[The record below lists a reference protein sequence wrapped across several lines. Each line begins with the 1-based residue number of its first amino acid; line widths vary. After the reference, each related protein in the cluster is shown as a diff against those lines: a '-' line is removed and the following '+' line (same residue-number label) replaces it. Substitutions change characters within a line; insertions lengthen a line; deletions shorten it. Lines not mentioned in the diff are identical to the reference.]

1 MKRLKKTLAVIL
13 TLCMMMSCV
22 SVTAFATGTDA
33 SENEQP
39 VTEETKAS
47 EEADAS
53 SDDASKEAVVSS
65 DSEEENTEVTLEDK
79 WLNPQSSGVS
89 TTSST
94 DDFFKI
100 TFLDCGRKYFSVDSI
115 KKIIDNAAAA
125 GFNYIQLAVGNDGLR
140 FLLKDMSLTVNGTT
154 YDSDKVSNAIRTGNK
169 NYYDSGTNELTQSEM
184 DTIIA
189 YAKSKKLGVIPC
201 INSPGHMDAI
211 LSAANL
217 LTGQTCSY
225 NGSAR
230 TIDVTNDTA
239 VAFSQAL
246 IQKYMTYFAGKGCR
260 YFNIG
265 ADEYANDKYTD
276 GSMGFGNLQSTR
288 KYSYYVQYVNQM
300 DDLVKKSGMKTMAF
314 NDGIYFNNNESYGK
328 FNTDIIVC
336 YWSSGWGSYKPMSA
350 ATLATKGF
358 KLINTHGDYYWVL
371 GNSKAQCN
379 PTKASEFNCKNFQ
392 GGTIDNPAGAM
403 FCIWCDYPGAGTEES
418 VINSTAATITAFGKT
433 LPGNTNN
440 GGTTDPTD
448 PTDPTKRTIK
458 VSVGDTATDTI
469 EGTNCSGSYTTE
481 DPSIATVKTEYT
493 DGTEAKISKVSKI
506 ESGKQYLILNQR
518 KGALLTNQSINTWNS
533 KYTCLK
539 LDGTASTTSTDL
551 WTITENNGN
560 YTVADASGKYLTIG
574 ENIASVNDSSSN
586 ITLSYNGKG
595 DYWNISSDSHYLNN
609 MGNTENAGGWKDN
622 TAPTDGG
629 SKWTIYEVTKTQST
643 GTKVTFS
650 GVAVGTTHVTIGGI
664 TYTINVVDE
673 APADSLTA
681 DSIDLEYWITNSL
694 VYDTKDT
701 DTDKKPTG
709 NQVHSIDK
717 TKAETEDGVAISE
730 LAPSKAYAFF
740 NGTLD
745 VYYWQTMRLDADHR
759 QTNVEGVDQTAE
771 GTPITHIRYSKAWQY
786 QTSDGVW
793 HYFKSDDQLVAYYL
807 QKTEVTKEI
816 DTYVKDWG
824 YGTDKE
830 TPDYSN
836 HMGQVALTVAVVY
849 PDGTVSPAESEMYAN
864 STTIFNYWDGR
875 DIGIIAPK
883 NNSDYDISKITVT
896 NGKRDKN
903 TDWNVWKSDDTVTWE
918 KAKTDAGTEWYDE
931 KTVWDETT
939 NAGTTPS
946 VNGKASNITWSA
958 KNTAKLV
965 LIYLKT
971 KVKETNLN
979 VVYYDD
985 AYKKDISRSQI
996 AMSYTAGAPEPTF
1009 VNSLKNSGTVT
1020 AGSDIKLEDGA
1031 YVTNSSNVNQTFNK
1045 DITTVPNVAAQY
1057 KSGLYKY
1064 IKAEVSKDGKT
1075 LTLHYDIDNTKLKKS
1090 YVMDYGLSLSIPLT
1104 DLVENTNVQ
1113 TVTFG
1118 DIDNG
1123 KATYSPS
1130 NGTITYTPTKTLES
1144 VVTLPVRISY
1154 TGKNSAIVR
1163 VAICPAT
1170 TVNYEEGYADFTGQ
1184 WTNKGGK
1191 GKGSQDKA
1199 VLGKD
1204 TNNYGYDNYYKDT
1217 AGASDGTEAVSTT
1230 QGDRATFD
1238 FTGAGVDIFAN
1249 TTDNTGFMTVK
1260 ITNRTTNKI
1269 AKMAVVNT
1277 KMAGDYIAKV
1287 NKGYSV
1293 PVFSATNLTYGS
1305 YTVSITH
1312 SMNNEPVN
1320 IDGFRVYNT
1329 IEPTQDN
1336 NMYVNDDEDNPS
1348 FLEVRD
1354 LGFGTIDVSKYGSD
1368 GRTVKAIGEQVYRDL
1383 KSDSK
1388 EAIGTVITVNGQVNA
1403 ENQRNLLEKGPK
1415 NEVYLAR
1422 GSAITMT
1429 FSTQRAVQLGLKG
1442 VDGQAAYSISDG
1454 NSSVKAGTASTLD
1467 MFYTIKGKT
1476 DNSEAKSITI
1486 TNTGDK
1492 VLSITKLK
1500 VCDDPNAL
1508 QSISEDSMTS
1518 ALYACGFKDP
1528 VPTADATAN
1537 LNLVDYTGKT
1547 IASTSLTANG
1557 EQGTD
1562 ATFTADQIKS
1572 AVTSALP
1579 EGYAV
1584 VDASKIADQTVKYGE
1599 SADVNVQIGKVAT
1612 LKVTYKK
1619 LFGKTVG
1626 TATLT
1631 GVQTSAGSK
1640 YSFSASEIKKAVP
1653 SGYWTI
1659 KLWGTKVKYGTTGT
1673 LTVNVF

>member
-33 SENEQP
+33 SEKDQTA
-39 VTEETKAS
+39 TEETNVSEDANTSENVNAS
-47 EEADAS
+47 EDANTS
-53 SDDASKEAVVSS
+53 EDANKEAVVSS
-65 DSEEENTEVTLEDK
+65 DSEEENEEVTLEDK
-79 WLNPQSSGVS
+79 WLHPQSSGVR
-89 TTSST
+89 TTSNT

-115 KKIIDNAAAA
+115 KKIIDNAKKA

-140 FLLKDMSLTVNGTT
+140 FLLDDMSITVNGKT
-154 YDSDKVSNAIRTGNK
+154 YDSNKVSSAIHAGNEVYH
-169 NYYDSGTNELTQSEM
+169 NFDIDELTQSEM
-184 DTIIA
+184 DTIIS
-189 YAKSKKLGVIPC
+189 YAQAKGLGVIPC

-211 LSAANL
+211 LSAANS
-217 LTGQTCSY
+217 LTGETCSY
-225 NGSAR
+225 NKSVR
-230 TIDVTNDTA
+230 TIDVTNNTA
-239 VAFSQAL
+239 VAFTRAL
-246 IQKYMTYFAGKGCR
+246 IQKYITYFAGKGCQ

-265 ADEYANDKYTD
+265 ADEYANDIYTG
-276 GSMGFGNLQSTR
+276 GSMGFGNLQSAGN
-288 KYSYYVQYVNQM
+288 YSYYVQYVNQM
-300 DDLVKKSGMKTMAF
+300 AAAIKGSGMTPMAF
-314 NDGIYFNNNESYGK
+314 NDGIYFANNTSSGT
-328 FNTDIIVC
+328 FDTDIIVC
-336 YWSSGWGSYKPMSA
+336 YWSNGWSDYKPVPA
-350 ATLATKGF
+350 TTLASKGF
-358 KLINTHGDYYWVL
+358 KLINTNGDYYWVL
-371 GNSKAQCN
+371 GKSDAQCN
-379 PTKASEFNCKNFQ
+379 ATKASGFNYKGFP
-392 GGTIDNPAGAM
+392 GETIDNPAGAM
-403 FCIWCDYPGAGTEES
+403 FCIWCDYPGADTEANVVS
-418 VINSTAATITAFGKT
+418 STAATIAAFGKT
-433 LPGNTNN
+433 L
-440 GGTTDPTD
+440 

-458 VSVGDTATDTI
+458 VRVGDTATDTI
-469 EGTNCSGSYTTE
+469 EGTNCSGTYTTE

-518 KGALLTNQSINTWNS
+518 KNALLTNQSINTWIS
-533 KYTCLK
+533 EYTCLK

-551 WTITENNGN
+551 WTITGNNGN

-574 ENIASVNDSSSN
+574 NNIASVNASSSN
-586 ITLSYNGKG
+586 ITLTYNEIE
-595 DYWNISSDSHYLNN
+595 DYWNISSDSYYLNN
-609 MGNTENAGGWKDN
+609 MGDTVNAGGWKNDA
-622 TAPTDGG
+622 APTDNG
-629 SKWTIYEVTKTQST
+629 SKWDIYEVTKAQPA

-673 APADSLTA
+673 APAGSLTD

-694 VYDTKDT
+694 VYDTRDQA
-701 DTDKKPTG
+701 
-709 NQVHSIDK
+709 NQKRAINKSEA
-717 TKAETEDGVAISE
+717 KAEAGVAISD
-730 LAPSKAYAFF
+730 LAPSEAYAFF
-740 NGTLD
+740 DGTVD
-745 VYYWQTMRLDADHR
+745 VYYWQAVRLDVNHR
-759 QTNVEGVDQTAE
+759 QTTDKGSEQTAE
-771 GTPITHIRYSKAWQY
+771 GTIITHIRYSNAWQY

-824 YGTDKE
+824 YGTATT
-830 TPDYSN
+830 TPDYSSGK
-836 HMGQVALTVAVVY
+836 GQVALTVAVVY
-849 PDGTVSPAESEMYAN
+849 PDGTVSPAESEMYAK

-896 NGKRDKN
+896 NGDRDKN
-903 TDWNVWKSDDTVTWE
+903 TDSNVWNSKDTITWK

-931 KTVWDETT
+931 TTVWDETK

-965 LIYLKT
+965 LIYLKPVE
-971 KVKETNLN
+971 KSTNLN

-985 AYKKDISRSQI
+985 AYNKEIMHNQI
-996 AMSYTAGAPEPTF
+996 AMSYTQGEAEPTF
-1009 VNSLKNSGTVT
+1009 VDSLMNSGTVT
-1020 AGSDIKLEDGA
+1020 AGRDITLADDA
-1031 YVTNSSNVNQTFNK
+1031 YVTNSSGVNQTFNK
-1045 DITTVPNVAAQY
+1045 DVTTIPNVATQY

-1064 IKAEVSKDGKT
+1064 IKANVSEDGKT
-1075 LTLHYDIDNTKLKKS
+1075 LTLHYDINNEKLAKS
-1090 YVMDYGLSLSIPLT
+1090 YVIDYGLKLQIPIS
-1104 DLVENTNVQ
+1104 DLVKDESTSGIKVE
-1113 TVTFG
+1113 FG
-1118 DIDNG
+1118 NISNG
-1123 KATYSPS
+1123 SAAYE
-1130 NGTITYTPTKTLES
+1130 NGTITYTPDKVLTG
-1144 VVTLPVRISY
+1144 VVTIPVKISY
-1154 TGKNSAIVR
+1154 SGKSYQTIN
-1163 VAICPAT
+1163 VAVYPAT
-1170 TVNYEEGYADFTGQ
+1170 TVNYEEGFATYDGSWTGAS
-1184 WTNKGGK
+1184 KGTGT
-1191 GKGSQDKA
+1191 QTKA
-1199 VLGKD
+1199 ILGRD
-1204 TNNYGYDNYYKDT
+1204 ANNYGYDGAYANT
-1217 AGASDGTEAVSTT
+1217 AAESNGTQATSNKKL
-1230 QGDRATFD
+1230 DKATFD
-1238 FTGAGVDIFAN
+1238 FTGTGVDILAN
-1249 TTDNTGFMTVK
+1249 TTTSSGYLTIK
-1260 ITNRTTNKI
+1260 ITNKDSDKVEKI
-1269 AKMAVVNT
+1269 AIVDT
-1277 KMAGDYIAKV
+1277 KMAGNSTAGAA
-1287 NKGYSV
+1287 NGYSV
-1293 PVFSATNLTYGS
+1293 PVYSDTDLAYGN

-1312 SMNNEPVN
+1312 SINEATVN

-1329 IEPTQDN
+1329 NKDSSIYQADN
-1336 NMYVNDDEDNPS
+1336 EDNPN

-1354 LGFGTIDVSKYGSD
+1354 LQFGKITDISSYGVD
-1368 GRTVKAIGEQVYRDL
+1368 GRKVYAIGEQVYKDL
-1383 KSDSK
+1383 TADNTNV
-1388 EAIGTVITVNGQVNA
+1388 EAAITVNGQVNEA
-1403 ENQRNLLEKGPK
+1403 NQKELFEKGPK
-1415 NEVYLAR
+1415 NEVYLAN

-1429 FSTQRAVQLGLKG
+1429 FSTQREVQLGLKG
-1442 VDGQAAYSISDG
+1442 VDGQATYTISDG
-1454 NSSVKAGTASTLD
+1454 QKPSSGTASTLD

-1476 DNSEAKSITI
+1476 DSAETKSITI

-1492 VLSITKLK
+1492 VLAITKLK

-1508 QSISEDSMTS
+1508 QTISADSMTS
-1518 ALYACGFKDP
+1518 ALYAWGFTDP

>member
-33 SENEQP
+33 SEKDQTA
-39 VTEETKAS
+39 TEETNVSEDANTSENVNAS
-47 EEADAS
+47 EDANTS
-53 SDDASKEAVVSS
+53 EDANKEAVVSS
-65 DSEEENTEVTLEDK
+65 DSEEENEEVTLEDK
-79 WLNPQSSGVS
+79 WLHPQSSGVR

-100 TFLDCGRKYFSVDSI
+100 TFLDCGRKYFSVNSI

-140 FLLKDMSLTVNGTT
+140 FLLNDMSLTVNGTT
-154 YDSDKVSNAIRTGNK
+154 YDSSKVSSAIHAGNEA
-169 NYYDSGTNELTQSEM
+169 YYNFDTDELTESEM

-189 YAKSKKLGVIPC
+189 YAQSKGLGVIPC

-211 LSAANL
+211 LSAASS
-217 LTGQTCSY
+217 LTGKTCSY

-230 TIDVTNDTA
+230 TIDVTNNTA
-239 VAFSQAL
+239 VAFTQAL
-246 IQKYMTYFAGKGCR
+246 IQKYITYFSGKGCQ

-265 ADEYANDKYTD
+265 ADEYANDIYTN
-276 GSMGFGNLQSTR
+276 GSMGFGNLQSAG

-300 DDLVKKSGMKTMAF
+300 ATAVKNSGMTPMAF
-314 NDGIYFNNNESYGK
+314 NDGIYFADNTSGGT
-328 FNTDIIVC
+328 FDTDIIVC
-336 YWSSGWGSYKPMSA
+336 YWSSGWSGYTPMSA
-350 ATLATKGF
+350 ANLTAKGF
-358 KLINTHGDYYWVL
+358 KLINTNGGYYWVL
-371 GNSKAQCN
+371 GKSDAQCN
-379 PTKASEFNCKNFQ
+379 ATKASGFNYKEFP
-392 GGTIDNPAGAM
+392 GGTINNPAGAM
-403 FCIWCDYPGAGTEES
+403 FCIWCDYPGADTEAN
-418 VINSTAATITAFGKT
+418 VIKSTSATIAAFGKT
-433 LPGNTNN
+433 L
-440 GGTTDPTD
+440 
-448 PTDPTKRTIK
+448 PTDPTKRTIR
-458 VSVGDTATDTI
+458 VRVGDTATDTI
-469 EGTNCSGSYTTE
+469 EGTNCSGTYTTE
-481 DPSIATVKTEYT
+481 DSSIATVKTEYT
-493 DGTEAKISKVSKI
+493 DGTEAKINKVSKI

-518 KGALLTNQSINTWNS
+518 YKALLTEDTSTWDKNNG
-533 KYTCLK
+533 LK
-539 LDGTASTTSTDL
+539 LNGTASTTSTNL
-551 WTITENNGN
+551 WTIDGSGSS
-560 YTVADASGKYLTIG
+560 YTVKSASGNYLTIG
-574 ENIASVNDSSSN
+574 NNTASTSTSSSN
-586 ITLSYNGKG
+586 ITLSYNENGN
-595 DYWNISSDSHYLNN
+595 YWNISSNSYYLNN
-609 MGNTENAGGWKDN
+609 LGGLETAGGWKDDK
-622 TAPTDGG
+622 APTDEG
-629 SKWTIYEVTKTQST
+629 SRWDIYEVTKAQPA

-673 APADSLTA
+673 APAGSLTD
-681 DSIDLEYWITNSL
+681 DSINLEYWITNSL
-694 VYDTKDT
+694 VYDTE
-701 DTDKKPTG
+701 DKA
-709 NQVHSIDK
+709 NQKRTISRSE
-717 TKAETEDGVAISE
+717 AETEDGVAISD
-730 LAPSKAYAFF
+730 LAPSKAYSFF
-740 NGTLD
+740 DGTVD
-745 VYYWQTMRLDADHR
+745 VYYWQAMRLDADHT
-759 QTNVEGVDQTAE
+759 QTNKDGVDQTGE
-771 GTPITHIRYSKAWQY
+771 GIPITHIRYSNAWQY

-824 YGTDKE
+824 YGTDKT
-830 TPDYSN
+830 TPSN
-836 HMGQVALTVAVVY
+836 DQGQVALTVAVVY
-849 PDGTVSPAESEMYAN
+849 PDGTVSPAEGSMYAN

-875 DIGIIAPK
+875 DIGVIATK

-903 TDWNVWKSDDTVTWE
+903 TSSNVWNSDDTITWE
-918 KAKTDAGTEWYDE
+918 KAKTDADTEWYDE

-939 NAGTTPS
+939 NAGITPS
-946 VNGKASNITWSA
+946 VNGKASNITWSK

-971 KVKETNLN
+971 KEKNTNLN
-979 VVYYDD
+979 IVYYDD
-985 AYKKDISRSQI
+985 AYKKEITHSQI
-996 AMSYTAGAPEPTF
+996 AMSYTEGDPEPTF

-1020 AGSDIKLEDGA
+1020 AGSDITLSDDA
-1031 YVTNSSNVNQTFNK
+1031 YVTNSSKVNQTFNK

-1064 IKAEVSKDGKT
+1064 IKAEVSEDGKT
-1075 LTLHYDIDNTKLKKS
+1075 LTLHYNIDNTKLTKS

-1104 DLVENTNVQ
+1104 DLVENTNVK
-1113 TVTFG
+1113 TVSFG
-1118 DIDNG
+1118 TIDNG
-1123 KATYSPS
+1123 KATYSD
-1130 NGTITYTPTKTLES
+1130 GTITYTPTKTLES

-1154 TGKNSAIVR
+1154 TGNNFETVR

-1184 WTNKGGK
+1184 WTDKGGK
-1191 GKGSQDKA
+1191 GNGSQNKA
-1199 VLGKD
+1199 VLGED
-1204 TNNYGYDNYYKDT
+1204 TNNYGYDDYYKDT

-1230 QGDRATFD
+1230 QGDSATFD
-1238 FTGAGVDIFAN
+1238 FTGSGVDIFAN
-1249 TTDNTGFMTVK
+1249 TTENTGFLTVK
-1260 ITNRTTNKI
+1260 ITNRTTNRI

-1277 KMAGDYIAKV
+1277 KMAGDYKAKV
-1287 NKGYSV
+1287 KEGYSV

-1312 SMNNEPVN
+1312 SMNNDTVN

-1329 IEPTQDN
+1329 IEPTRDN

-1354 LGFGTIDVSKYGSD
+1354 LGFGIIDVSKYGTD

-1383 KSDSK
+1383 KSDSV
-1388 EAIGTVITVNGQVNA
+1388 EAIGAVITVEGQVNEA
-1403 ENQRNLLEKGPK
+1403 NQKDLLEKGPK
-1415 NEVYLAR
+1415 NEVYLAKE
-1422 GSAITMT
+1422 STITMT

-1442 VDGQAAYSISDG
+1442 VDGKAAYRISDS
-1454 NSSVKAGTASTLD
+1454 NSSSVKEGTASTLD

-1476 DNSEAKSITI
+1476 DNSEEKSITI
-1486 TNTGDK
+1486 TNTGDT

-1500 VCDDPNAL
+1500 ICDDPNAL

-1528 VPTADATAN
+1528 IPMADATAN

-1599 SADVNVQIGKVAT
+1599 SADVKVQIGKVAT

-1631 GVQTSAGSK
+1631 GVQTSAGDK
-1640 YSFSASEIKKAVP
+1640 YSFSASEIKKAIP
-1653 SGYWTI
+1653 DGYWTI
-1659 KLWGTKVKYGTTGT
+1659 KLWGTKVKYGATGT

>member
-22 SVTAFATGTDA
+22 SITAFATEADV

-39 VTEETKAS
+39 ATEETNVS
-47 EEADAS
+47 EENTSEDAS
-53 SDDASKEAVVSS
+53 VSEDANKEAVVSS
-65 DSEEENTEVTLEDK
+65 DSEEENDEVTLEDK
-79 WLNPQSSGVS
+79 WLNPQSSVVS

-100 TFLDCGRKYFSVDSI
+100 AFLDCGRKYFSVDSI

-140 FLLKDMSLTVNGTT
+140 FLLDDMSITVNGTT
-154 YDSDKVSNAIRTGNK
+154 YDSSKVSSAIHAGNEA
-169 NYYDSGTNELTQSEM
+169 YYNFDTDELTQSEM

-189 YAKSKKLGVIPC
+189 YAQSKGLGVIPC

-211 LSAANL
+211 LSAATS
-217 LTGQTCSY
+217 LTNTTCSY
-225 NGSAR
+225 DGSVR
-230 TIDVTNDTA
+230 TIDVTRKTA
-239 VAFSQAL
+239 VAFTQAL
-246 IQKYMTYFAGKGCR
+246 IQKYITYFAGKGCQ

-265 ADEYANDKYTD
+265 ADEYANDIYTG
-276 GSMGFGNLQSTR
+276 GSMGFGNLQTTGNY
-288 KYSYYVQYVNQM
+288 KYYVQYVNQM
-300 DDLVKKSGMKTMAF
+300 ATLVKNSEMTPMAF
-314 NDGIYFNNNESYGK
+314 NDGIYFANNTWSAT
-328 FNTDIIVC
+328 FDTDIIVC
-336 YWSSGWGSYKPMSA
+336 YWSSGWSSYTPMPA
-350 ATLATKGF
+350 TTLASMGF
-358 KLINTHGDYYWVL
+358 KLINTNGDYYWVL
-371 GNSKAQCN
+371 GKSDAQCN
-379 PTKASEFNCKNFQ
+379 ATKANGFNYKGFP

-403 FCIWCDYPGAGTEES
+403 FCIWCDYPGADTEANVVS
-418 VINSTAATITAFGKT
+418 STAATIAAFGKT
-433 LPGNTNN
+433 L
-440 GGTTDPTD
+440 

-469 EGTNCSGSYTTE
+469 EGKDCSGSYTTE
-481 DPSIATVKTEYT
+481 NPSIATVKAEYT
-493 DGTEAKISKVSKI
+493 DGTEAKISKVKKI

-518 KGALLTNQSINTWNS
+518 KGALLTNQSSTWTSGWKN
-533 KYTCLK
+533 YNCLK

-551 WTITENNGN
+551 WTITGNNGN

-574 ENIASVNDSSSN
+574 ENIASVNARSSN
-586 ITLSYNGKG
+586 ITLSYNKTD
-595 DYWNISSDSHYLNN
+595 DYWNISSDSYYLNN
-609 MGNTENAGGWKDN
+609 MGNTENAGGWKNDA
-622 TAPTDGG
+622 APTDGG
-629 SKWTIYEVTKTQST
+629 SKWTIYEVTKAQST

-701 DTDKKPTG
+701 DTDEKPTG

-745 VYYWQTMRLDADHR
+745 VYYWQAMRLDADHT

-824 YGTDKE
+824 YGTDAT
-830 TPDYSN
+830 TPDLSN
-836 HMGQVALTVAVVY
+836 HKGQVALTVAVVY
-849 PDGTVSPAESEMYAN
+849 PDGTVSPVESEMYAK

-896 NGKRDKN
+896 NGKRDEN
-903 TDWNVWKSDDTVTWE
+903 TDSNVWNSDDTITWE

-931 KTVWDETT
+931 TTVWDETT

-946 VNGKASNITWSA
+946 VNGKASNITWSD

-965 LIYLKT
+965 LIYLKPVE
-971 KVKETNLN
+971 KSTNLN

-985 AYKKDISRSQI
+985 AYNKEIMHNQI
-996 AMSYTAGAPEPTF
+996 AMSYNQGDAEPTF
-1009 VNSLKNSGTVT
+1009 VNSLMNSGTVT
-1020 AGSDIKLEDGA
+1020 AGSDITLKDDA
-1031 YVTNSSNVNQTFNK
+1031 YVTNSSDVNQTFNK
-1045 DITTVPNVAAQY
+1045 DVTTIPNVAAQY

-1064 IKAEVSKDGKT
+1064 IKAEISADGKT
-1075 LTLHYDIDNTKLKKS
+1075 LTLHYNINNEKLSKS
-1090 YVMDYGLSLSIPLT
+1090 YVIDYGLNLRIPIS
-1104 DLVENTNVQ
+1104 DLVEDSNVADVQ
-1113 TVTFG
+1113 FG
-1118 DIDNG
+1118 AI
-1123 KATYSPS
+1123 S
-1130 NGTITYTPTKTLES
+1130 NGNASYENGIITYTPDTILTGM
-1144 VVTLPVRISY
+1144 VTIPVKISY
-1154 TGKNSAIVR
+1154 TGTAYKTIQ
-1163 VAICPAT
+1163 VAVYPAT
-1170 TVNYEEGYADFTGQ
+1170 TVNYEEGFATYDGNWTGAS
-1184 WTNKGGK
+1184 KGTGT
-1191 GKGSQDKA
+1191 QTKA
-1199 VLGKD
+1199 VLGD
-1204 TNNYGYDNYYKDT
+1204 DANNYGYDGAYANTAAESNGTQATSNTKLDT
-1217 AGASDGTEAVSTT
+1217 
-1230 QGDRATFD
+1230 ATFD
-1238 FTGAGVDIFAN
+1238 FTGTGVDILAN
-1249 TTDNTGFMTVK
+1249 TTTSSGYLTIK
-1260 ITNRTTNKI
+1260 ITNKDSGQVEKI
-1269 AKMAVVNT
+1269 AIVDT
-1277 KMAGDYIAKV
+1277 KMAGNSTAGAA
-1287 NKGYSV
+1287 NGYSV
-1293 PVFSATNLTYGS
+1293 PVYSDTDLAYGN
-1305 YTVSITH
+1305 YTVRITH
-1312 SMNNEPVN
+1312 SIDAATVN

-1329 IEPTQDN
+1329 NEDSSI
-1336 NMYVNDDEDNPS
+1336 YKDDYEDNPN

-1354 LGFGTIDVSKYGSD
+1354 LQFGDITDIGSYGVD
-1368 GRTVKAIGEQVYRDL
+1368 GRKVYAIGEQVYKDL
-1383 KSDSK
+1383 TADTTKVQ
-1388 EAIGTVITVNGQVNA
+1388 AAITVNGQVNKD
-1403 ENQRNLLEKGPK
+1403 NQKELLENGPK
-1415 NEVYLAR
+1415 NEVYLAQ

-1429 FSTQRAVQLGLKG
+1429 FRTQREVQLGLKG
-1442 VDGQAAYSISDG
+1442 VDGQATYTISDG
-1454 NSSVKAGTASTLD
+1454 QNSSSGTASTLD

-1476 DNSEAKSITI
+1476 DSIDKKTITI

-1508 QSISEDSMTS
+1508 QTISADSMTS
-1518 ALYACGFKDP
+1518 ALYAWGFTDP
-1528 VPTADATAN
+1528 VPMADATAN
-1537 LNLVDYTGKT
+1537 INLVDYTGKT

-1562 ATFTADQIKS
+1562 ATFAADQIQS

-1579 EGYAV
+1579 DGYAV

-1631 GVQTSAGSK
+1631 GVQTSAGDK

>member
-33 SENEQP
+33 SEKDQTA
-39 VTEETKAS
+39 TEETNVSEDANTSENVNAS
-47 EEADAS
+47 EDANTS
-53 SDDASKEAVVSS
+53 EDANKEAVVSS
-65 DSEEENTEVTLEDK
+65 DSEEENEEVTLEDK
-79 WLNPQSSGVS
+79 WLHPQSSGVR

-115 KKIIDNAAAA
+115 EKIIDNAAKA

-140 FLLKDMSLTVNGTT
+140 FLLDDMSLTVNGTT
-154 YDSDKVSNAIRTGNK
+154 YENKAVSDAIHAGNE
-169 NYYDSGTNELTQSEM
+169 NYYNFPTDELTESEM
-184 DTIIA
+184 NTIIS
-189 YAKSKKLGVIPC
+189 YAKSKGLGVIPC
-201 INSPGHMDAI
+201 INSPGHMDTI
-211 LSAANL
+211 LSAANS
-217 LTGQTCSY
+217 LTGKTCSY
-225 NGSAR
+225 NDSVR
-230 TIDVTNDTA
+230 TIDVTNNTA
-239 VAFSQAL
+239 VAFTQAL
-246 IQKYMTYFAGKGCR
+246 IQKYITYFAGKGCQ

-265 ADEYANDKYTD
+265 ADEYANDIYTG
-276 GSMGFGNLQSTR
+276 GSMGFGNLQATGNY
-288 KYSYYVQYVNQM
+288 KYYVQYVNQM
-300 DDLVKKSGMKTMAF
+300 ATLVKNSKMTPMAF
-314 NDGIYFNNNESYGK
+314 NDGIYFANNTSSGR
-328 FNTDIIVC
+328 FDTDIIVC
-336 YWSSGWGSYKPMSA
+336 YWSSGWLPSYTPMPA
-350 ATLATKGF
+350 TTLASKGF
-358 KLINTHGDYYWVL
+358 KLINTNGEYYWVL
-371 GNSKAQCN
+371 GKSNAQCN
-379 PTKASEFNCKNFQ
+379 AIKASGFNYKGFP
-392 GGTIDNPAGAM
+392 GGTIANPAGAM
-403 FCIWCDYPGAGTEES
+403 FCIWCDYPGADTEANVVS
-418 VINSTAATITAFGKT
+418 STAATIAAFGKT
-433 LPGNTNN
+433 L
-440 GGTTDPTD
+440 

-458 VSVGDTATDTI
+458 VRVGDTATDTI
-469 EGTNCSGSYTTE
+469 EGTNCSGTYITE
-481 DPSIATVKTEYT
+481 NQSIATVKTEYT
-493 DGTEAKISKVSKI
+493 DGTEAKISKVSEI
-506 ESGKQYLILNQR
+506 ESGKQYLILNKR
-518 KGALLTNQSINTWNS
+518 YNALLTNQSINTWKPAN
-533 KYTCLK
+533 KCLK
-539 LDGTASTTSTDL
+539 LGGTASTTSTDL

-574 ENIASVNDSSSN
+574 EDIASVNASASN
-586 ITLSYNGKG
+586 ITLSYNEKD
-595 DYWNISSDSHYLNN
+595 DYWNISSDSCYLNN
-609 MGNTENAGGWKDN
+609 MGNSENAGGWKNDA
-622 TAPTDGG
+622 APTDGG
-629 SKWTIYEVTKTQST
+629 SKWDIYEVTKAQPA

-664 TYTINVVDE
+664 TYTINVVDK
-673 APADSLTA
+673 APDGSLTN

-701 DTDKKPTG
+701 DKDKKPTG

-717 TKAETEDGVAISE
+717 TIAETKDGVAISE

-740 NGTLD
+740 SGTLD
-745 VYYWQTMRLDADHR
+745 VYYWQAMRLDADHT
-759 QTNVEGVDQTAE
+759 QTNAEGVDQTAE
-771 GTPITHIRYSKAWQY
+771 GTPITHIRYSNAWQY

-824 YGTDKE
+824 YGTAAT
-830 TPDYSN
+830 TPDLSN
-836 HMGQVALTVAVVY
+836 HQGQVALTVAVVY
-849 PDGTVSPAESEMYAN
+849 PDGTVSPAESEMYAK

-896 NGKRDKN
+896 NGERAGN
-903 TDWNVWKSDDTVTWE
+903 SSANVWDADDKITWK

-931 KTVWDETT
+931 TTVWDETK

-965 LIYLKT
+965 LIYLKPVE
-971 KVKETNLN
+971 KSTNLN

-985 AYKKDISRSQI
+985 AYNKEIMHNQI
-996 AMSYTAGAPEPTF
+996 AMSYTQGEAEPTF
-1009 VNSLKNSGTVT
+1009 VDSLKNSGTVK
-1020 AGSDIKLEDGA
+1020 AGSDINLTDNA
-1031 YVTNSSNVNQTFNK
+1031 YVTNSSGINQTFNK
-1045 DITTVPNVAAQY
+1045 DVTTIPNVAAQY

-1064 IKAEVSKDGKT
+1064 IKAEISADGKT
-1075 LTLHYDIDNTKLKKS
+1075 LTLHYNINNKKLSKS
-1090 YVMDYGLSLSIPLT
+1090 YVIDYGLKLQIPIS
-1104 DLVENTNVQ
+1104 DLVKDESISGIKVE
-1113 TVTFG
+1113 FG
-1118 DIDNG
+1118 NISNG
-1123 KATYSPS
+1123 SAAYE
-1130 NGTITYTPTKTLES
+1130 NGTITYTPDKVLTG
-1144 VVTLPVRISY
+1144 VVTIPVKISY
-1154 TGKNSAIVR
+1154 SGKNYQTIN
-1163 VAICPAT
+1163 VAVYPAT
-1170 TVNYEEGYADFTGQ
+1170 TVNYEEGFANYTGN
-1184 WTNKGGK
+1184 WTEASK
-1191 GKGSQDKA
+1191 GKGIQTLA
-1199 VLGKD
+1199 VLGRD
-1204 TNNYGYDNYYKDT
+1204 ANNYGYDGAYANTAAESNDT
-1217 AGASDGTEAVSTT
+1217 QATSNTKLDK
-1230 QGDRATFD
+1230 ATFD
-1238 FTGAGVDIFAN
+1238 FTGTGVDILAN
-1249 TTDNTGFMTVK
+1249 TTSSSGYLTIK
-1260 ITNRTTNKI
+1260 ITNKDSGKTEKI
-1269 AKMAVVNT
+1269 AIVDT
-1277 KMAGDYIAKV
+1277 KMAGDLTAGAV
-1287 NKGYSV
+1287 KGYSV
-1293 PVFSATNLTYGS
+1293 PVYSDTDLAYGN

-1312 SMNNEPVN
+1312 SMNAATVN

-1329 IEPTQDN
+1329 NKDSSIYKDDN
-1336 NMYVNDDEDNPS
+1336 EDNPN

-1354 LGFGTIDVSKYGSD
+1354 LQFGDITDIGSYGVD
-1368 GRTVKAIGEQVYRDL
+1368 GRKVYAIGEQVYKDL
-1383 KSDSK
+1383 TKDATK
-1388 EAIGTVITVNGQVNA
+1388 VEAVITVNGQDNKA
-1403 ENQRNLLEKGPK
+1403 NQKELLENGPK
-1415 NEVYLAR
+1415 NEVYLAKD
-1422 GSAITMT
+1422 SAITMT
-1429 FSTQRAVQLGLKG
+1429 FSTQREVQLGLKG
-1442 VDGQAAYSISDG
+1442 VDGQASYTISDG
-1454 NSSVKAGTASTLD
+1454 QNSSSGTASTLD

-1476 DNSEAKSITI
+1476 DSADKKTITI

-1508 QSISEDSMTS
+1508 QTISADSMTS
-1518 ALYACGFKDP
+1518 ALYAWGFTDP
-1528 VPTADATAN
+1528 VPMADATAN

-1631 GVQTSAGSK
+1631 GVQTLAGSK